1 MLKIIAGDLHIE
13 VTTGTPY
20 EVGTVPKYYL
30 KFSDESVAAVYK
42 PGIIKSVSDRHSETI
57 RTLGGSLVA
66 LEPDVL
72 TGGYI
77 TCTPTQQQLKRF
89 QQALFNLEALR
100 DFVLTG
106 KNLTL
111 VRHEKLDYE
120 MEVPTDE
127 DLLVFF
133 RKIKSLSELEIIA
146 QQLNNL
152 LGPMDI
158 VHPDIGDRDYLAFSF
173 SQGCDGGCVK
183 CNFQHNR
190 RLIPRSQKELHNQI
204 EFYKNIF
211 SPDERARFE
220 IFAGN
225 HRGLGIDFE
234 LFAKHIGRI
243 RNDAGMGGGRVFAF
257 CNAEDIL
264 RLHEQ
269 YGAKDFE
276 AQMLTMDLH
285 LNLGVESGSLSGLR
299 EYGKNTDLAAIRKA
313 LTILKNTKISYSVNI
328 LAGVEWENHVLETVK
343 LFRGLYRPADNKP
356 AVYSSE
362 FINELGNVDRQL
374 ETEQNAIFRKSLNE
388 CGIHIFRYTFVPFNT
403 INHTLREVTC

>member
-1 MLKIIAGDLHIE
+1 MIKIIAGDLQIE

-30 KFSDESVAAVYK
+30 NFPNDIMAAVYK

-66 LEPDVL
+66 LEPDVQ

-77 TCTPTQQQLKRF
+77 TCAPTKLQLKRF
-89 QQALFNLEALR
+89 QQALSNLETLR
-100 DFVLTG
+100 DFVLAGG
-106 KNLTL
+106 KISLI
-111 VRHEKLDYE
+111 RHEKLDYE
-120 MEVPTDE
+120 VEIPTDE
-127 DLLVFF
+127 DMLNFF
-133 RKIKSLSELEIIA
+133 SKIKSLSELETIA
-146 QQLNNL
+146 CQLNDL

-183 CNFQHNR
+183 CNFQHDR
-190 RLIPRSQKELHNQI
+190 RLKPRSQEEIQKQI
-204 EFYKNIF
+204 VFYKNIF
-211 SPDERARFE
+211 SSDERARFE

-234 LFAKHIGRI
+234 LFAEHIGRI
-243 RNDAGMGGGRVFAF
+243 RNDAGMRGGRVFAF

-264 RLHEQ
+264 RLHNQ
-269 YGAKDFE
+269 YGAVNFE
-276 AQMLTMDLH
+276 EKMLKMDLH
-285 LNLGVESGSLSGLR
+285 LNLGVESGSPMGLR
-299 EYGKNTDLAAIRKA
+299 EYGKNTDLAVIREA
-313 LTILKNTKISYSVNI
+313 LTMLKNTRISHSVNI
-328 LAGVEWENHVLETVK
+328 LAGVDWENHVLETIK
-343 LFRGLYRPADNKP
+343 LFRGLYRPADNRP

-403 INHTLREVTC
+403 IIIHSES